1 MLEREWLPME
11 NNYHRIQMKNWTKEV
26 VLTAP
31 VNSRSL
37 FQVVHC
43 SAGVGRTGTF
53 IVVDAMLQSIAAEKT
68 VDVFGYVMT
77 LRRDRNIMVQVEEQ
91 YVFIHEVL
99 LEAIH
104 SGYTEIRAND
114 LRSHMKLLM
123 QVSPSTGTSF
133 LHLVFKFVWLLHCQK
148 GWEFVTEQYFC
159 YRHAWKLKDS

>member
-1 MLEREWLPME
+1 
-11 NNYHRIQMKNWTKEV
+11 
-26 VLTAP
+26 
-31 VNSRSL
+31 
-37 FQVVHC
+37 
-43 SAGVGRTGTF
+43 
-53 IVVDAMLQSIAAEKT
+53 MLQSIAAEKT

-133 LHLVFKFVWLLHCQK
+133 LHLVFKFVWLLHCKK
-148 GWEFVTEQYFC
+148 G
-159 YRHAWKLKDS
+159 